1 MKKMTVYAA
10 TVTHSKYGEKI
21 MKLYSNPT
29 DATKHIM
36 KQYMEEMSK
45 LFERQAF
52 GEGRIKRYSDKECWY
67 EWVDDP
73 KKETGF
79 DIKEKF
85 WVKCMDVD

>member
-10 TVTHSKYGEKI
+10 TATHSKYGERI

-29 DATKHIM
+29 DAYKHCLTK
-36 KQYMEEMSK
+36 YMEEMNK

-52 GEGRIKRYSDKECWY
+52 GEGRIKRYSDNECWY
-67 EWVDDP
+67 EWVNDP
-73 KKETGF
+73 NKQMGF
-79 DIKEKF
+79 DIKERF